1 MENRSGIKN
10 VKYVNGDFKNGAQI
24 TVENI
29 GQLPMPTNVQVKFKD
44 GTQQMVKLP
53 IEVWKRNTEWTFR
66 INSTKEIDQVK
77 LDPNSEIPDVDSKNN
92 TWSSA
97 DAKPTEKVNLKE
109 FTGTFGSK
117 DLPMK
122 IVFTEKNNQLFAQAT
137 GQQEFPLEYTGNN
150 TFSLEMA
157 QISLTFSQD
166 KNHLPLSRAEEN
178 LNLIKNNFNLL
189 NH

>member
-1 MENRSGIKN
+1 ME
-10 VKYVNGDFKNGAQI
+10 
-24 TVENI
+24 
-29 GQLPMPTNVQVKFKD
+29 
-44 GTQQMVKLP
+44 
-53 IEVWKRNTEWTFR
+53 FR

-97 DAKPTEKVNLKE
+97 DAKPMEKVNLKE

-137 GQQEFPLEYTGNN
+137 GQPEFPLEYTGNN
-150 TFSLEMA
+150 TFSLEMV

-166 KNHLPLSRAEEN
+166 KKSFTLKRGGKEF
-178 LNLIKNNFNLL
+178 KFNKE
-189 NH
+189 

>member
-77 LDPNSEIPDVDSKNN
+77 LDPNSEIPDVI
-92 TWSSA
+92 
-97 DAKPTEKVNLKE
+97 LKIIH
-109 FTGTFGSK
+109 G
-117 DLPMK
+117 
-122 IVFTEKNNQLFAQAT
+122 V
-137 GQQEFPLEYTGNN
+137 PLMQNRR
-150 TFSLEMA
+150 
-157 QISLTFSQD
+157 
-166 KNHLPLSRAEEN
+166 K
-178 LNLIKNNFNLL
+178 K
-189 NH
+189 